1 MKTNFNL
8 KKVITILQDVNYKII
23 NTIKYF
29 YLVRKKAKQKQTAV
43 DTARKVPSAIAYLEI
58 GSISKPA

>member
-1 MKTNFNL
+1 M
-8 KKVITILQDVNYKII
+8 TILQDVNYKII

-29 YLVRKKAKQKQTAV
+29 HLVRKKAKQKQTAV